1 MKNLVYYNVSLK
13 DEYSQ
18 LVKLSIEKLDKSN
31 PNSYDV
37 LIITTEDFFQRN
49 FANYKR
55 KNLYFHFVSPSQTSM
70 DVTFKRFEVF
80 NYEFISGYENILYV
94 DSDIWVNLNLESIF
108 NQCVEDNKL
117 YAVVE
122 DYRFE
127 NHLRTPFSVES
138 YTEKDIQYFRENG
151 IHTFNSG
158 LLMFKSSY
166 LMEKHF
172 SNVLKNRELNSD
184 KSLYDQ
190 SFLNQYFNTLNLT
203 NTNVI
208 VPGENYLYIVESNI
222 TQNLNIEGKICHF
235 LDNTFDG
242 KTKLNTIMNY
252 NKETKYEHRDDLID
266 ALPSLIGNGKGVE
279 IGVFKGHFSKVILSK
294 WEGTLYMVDVWR
306 GLGDEYED
314 MSNHNNHS
322 DAFLNTMKNIE
333 GYEDRGVMIRATSKV
348 ASEIF
353 EDESLDFVYIDANHA
368 YDFVVEDINLW
379 FPKLKKGGV
388 FAGHDY
394 LGMDWY
400 TDPNFCPNGKD
411 KYIYTNTYQGTQYY
425 NGIFGVNPA
434 VDEFCKE
441 HNYEVN
447 VTKEWFGTWWFI
459 K

>member
-1 MKNLVYYNVSLK
+1 
-13 DEYSQ
+13 
-18 LVKLSIEKLDKSN
+18 
-31 PNSYDV
+31 
-37 LIITTEDFFQRN
+37 
-49 FANYKR
+49 
-55 KNLYFHFVSPSQTSM
+55 
-70 DVTFKRFEVF
+70 
-80 NYEFISGYENILYV
+80 
-94 DSDIWVNLNLESIF
+94 
-108 NQCVEDNKL
+108 
-117 YAVVE
+117 
-122 DYRFE
+122 
-127 NHLRTPFSVES
+127 
-138 YTEKDIQYFRENG
+138 
-151 IHTFNSG
+151 
-158 LLMFKSSY
+158 
-166 LMEKHF
+166 
-172 SNVLKNRELNSD
+172 LKNRELNSD

-294 WEGTLYMVDVWR
+294 WEGTLYMVDIWR

-322 DAFLNTMKNIE
+322 DVFLNAMKNIE

-353 EDESLDFVYIDANHA
+353 EDGSLDFVYIDANHA

-394 LGMDWY
+394 LGMEWY
-400 TDPNFCPNGKD
+400 SDPNFCPNGKD

>member
-18 LVKLSIEKLDKSN
+18 LVKLSIEKLDKTN
-31 PNSYDV
+31 PNLYDV
-37 LIITTEDFFQRN
+37 LIITTEEFFQRN
-49 FANYKR
+49 FVDYKR
-55 KNLYFHFVSPSQTSM
+55 KNLFFHFVSPSQTSM

-80 NYEFISGYENILYV
+80 NYEFISEYENILYV
-94 DSDIWVNLNLESIF
+94 DSDIWINLNLESIF

-138 YTEKDIQYFRENG
+138 YTEKDIQYFRENK
-151 IHTFNSG
+151 IYTFNSG

-172 SNVLKNRELNSD
+172 SNVLKNMELNSD

-222 TQNLNIEGKICHF
+222 TENLNIGGKICHF

-294 WEGTLYMVDVWR
+294 WGGTLYMVDVWR

-322 DAFLNTMKNIE
+322 DAFLNAMKNIE
-333 GYEDRGVMIRATSKV
+333 GTEDRGVMIRATSKV

-394 LGMDWY
+394 LDMDWNA
-400 TDPNFCPNGKD
+400 DPNFCPNGKD